1 MPVQSY
7 NSNCCFWDVLLF
19 HIYIYSKRLVLFIL
33 CLALDVTL
41 FGRHTIEGPEAGLA
55 GISGLFNIS
64 DAMQSFRRDKSS
76 SISPLAEGKSKNL
89 QKYFNETKGSLSK
102 SSLLA
107 GVPPIAFVS
116 DSKD

>member
-1 MPVQSY
+1 M
-7 NSNCCFWDVLLF
+7 
-19 HIYIYSKRLVLFIL
+19 LFIL
-33 CLALDVTL
+33 YLALDVTL